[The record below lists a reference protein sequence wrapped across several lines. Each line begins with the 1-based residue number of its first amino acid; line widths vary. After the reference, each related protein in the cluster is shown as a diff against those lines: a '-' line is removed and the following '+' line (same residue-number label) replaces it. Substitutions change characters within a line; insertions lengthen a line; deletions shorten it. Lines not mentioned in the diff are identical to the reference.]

1 MIMTRAHRVAQSGK
15 PCPLDQPRVQ
25 SELRPSYSSG
35 IKGFDIVGI
44 YLELLFFQIL
54 GPVHEPLDA
63 LLDLW
68 IGGVVYLSDEAVA
81 RILPGVHGPHL
92 VELAHEQRRDQ
103 MIAGKN
109 IIRMLLDDLLKLL
122 CRPVIVE
129 IVEVF

>member
-1 MIMTRAHRVAQSGK
+1 MTRAHCVAQSRE

-35 IKGFDIVGI
+35 IEGFDIVWI
-44 YLELLFFQIL
+44 CLELLFFQIL
-54 GPVHEPLDA
+54 GPDHEPLDA
-63 LLDLW
+63 LLNFW
-68 IGGVVYLSDEAVA
+68 IGGMVYLSDEAVV
-81 RILPGVHGPHL
+81 RIFPGIHGAHL

-109 IIRMLLDDLLKLL
+109 IIGMLLDDLLTLL